1 MDDGQHIAGKD
12 SSLIADRVREE
23 LARRRMSRLKLA
35 DSARISLS
43 TLEKALSGGRPFTL
57 GTLVR
62 LEAALGVSL
71 RPEPPAPPPPAPG
84 LAPESLGA
92 YSRPAVRRL
101 EGSYVTLRPSFSGPG
116 DIFAYRTEI
125 AWDTA
130 ASCLVFAESARADA
144 DFTQRGQVSISH
156 ESGHIYLIT
165 SEEGQFRLVLL
176 SRPTRGGVLFGLL
189 TTLHAGRGSQLT
201 PASSVIAYVPADRLP
216 DLPMGRI
223 SANDP
228 AFEAA
233 QAFLGRVVAED
244 YAQLYPT

>member
-1 MDDGQHIAGKD
+1 MDDGQDIASKD
-12 SSLIADRVREE
+12 SRLIADRVREE

-57 GTLVR
+57 GTLLR
-62 LEAALGVSL
+62 IEAALGVSL
-71 RPEPPAPPPPAPG
+71 RPVAAAPPPPAPG

-101 EGSYVTLRPSFSGPG
+101 EGSYVTLRPSFSAPG

-125 AWDTA
+125 AWDMA

-189 TTLHAGRGSQLT
+189 TTLHAGRGAQLT
-201 PASSVIAYVPADRLP
+201 PASSIIAYVPADRLP
-216 DLPMGRI
+216 DLPMGRL
-223 SANDP
+223 SPGDP
-228 AFEAA
+228 AFDGA
-233 QAFLGRVVAED
+233 QAFLGRVTGED
-244 YAQLYPT
+244 YAQLFPG

>member
-1 MDDGQHIAGKD
+1 MDDSTDIAGKD
-12 SSLIADRVREE
+12 SRLIADRVREE

-62 LEAALGVSL
+62 LETALGVSL
-71 RPEPPAPPPPAPG
+71 RPTPPAPPPAPD

-92 YSRPAVRRL
+92 YSRAAVRRL
-101 EGSYVTLRPSFSGPG
+101 EGSYVTLRPSFSAAA

-125 AWDTA
+125 AWDPV

-165 SEEGQFRLVLL
+165 SEGGQFRLVLL

-189 TTLHAGRGSQLT
+189 TTLHAGRGAQLT
-201 PASSVIAYVPADRLP
+201 PASSIIAYVPADRLP

>member
-1 MDDGQHIAGKD
+1 MDDGQDIASRD
-12 SSLIADRVREE
+12 SRLIAERVREE

-62 LEAALGVSL
+62 LETALGVSL
-71 RPEPPAPPPPAPG
+71 RPAPPAPPLPAPG

-92 YSRPAVRRL
+92 YSRAAVRRL
-101 EGSYVTLRPSFSGPG
+101 EGSYVTLRPSFSTPG

-125 AWDTA
+125 AWDPA
-130 ASCLVFAESARADA
+130 ASCLTFAESARADA
-144 DFTQRGQVSISH
+144 NFTQRGQVSVSH

-189 TTLHAGRGSQLT
+189 TTLHAGRGAQLT
-201 PASSVIAYVPADRLP
+201 PAGSIIAYVPADRLP

-228 AFEAA
+228 AFESA
-233 QAFLGRVVAED
+233 QAFLSRVAGED
-244 YAQLYPT
+244 YAQLFPG